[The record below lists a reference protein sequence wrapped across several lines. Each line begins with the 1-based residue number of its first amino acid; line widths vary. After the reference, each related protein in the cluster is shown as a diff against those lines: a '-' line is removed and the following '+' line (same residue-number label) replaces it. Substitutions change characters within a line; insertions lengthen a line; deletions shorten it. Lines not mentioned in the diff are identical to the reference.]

1 MRTIRGI
8 VPGERGKPNLYE
20 APLGGKFRERTFHLG
35 MAKANRSTSP
45 EGGEKPVFQDLSSA
59 MRLPAPP
66 RGQGYIE
73 YSHIEFSKFKVRVH
87 PPDASGR
94 VLRQW
99 AIRVKYSINGKPE
112 EERPT
117 FGQLE
122 KLEPTDVVV
131 PFKEALRLASNR
143 LHEIEQLKNSPEL
156 AAKHTKGLKRLTV
169 AGAWAR
175 HEVETRLQRTHT
187 DKKELSLYKTYYA
200 HLAEQYL
207 DELTYDAFWSK
218 FVYGLGQGKLLNADL
233 LTWAKLSS
241 PRAEATI
248 IGIVNLGSKLYGFAE
263 KADGLLGKPKG
274 WNPAA
279 EARTLVGSPNKRN
292 GSIPLGKLAEVWKA
306 ADVMC
311 ASWARD
317 QLRIYLLTGLRH
329 SLLATLRFSE
339 VDATNRVLR
348 ISPHK
353 PGTKRHGSKTAANA
367 PDLVLPICSNA
378 LRIIEAR
385 RQWAPDPSGP
395 VWYAV
400 SQPGGKRTAELATN
414 SDPRS
419 NWAHLEKHVL
429 NGMHFMRH
437 DLRRTFARIAVRAG
451 ADLMGT
457 SLLMLHSPR
466 SVAKVLNL
474 PDVTADYMNLPEA
487 QEQMRSASNSIERFV
502 RGLLDGSVS
511 LANEP
516 DPDLPP
522 ILEEAIGFED

>member
-1 MRTIRGI
+1 
-8 VPGERGKPNLYE
+8 
-20 APLGGKFRERTFHLG
+20 
-35 MAKANRSTSP
+35 MAKATRSAQW
-45 EGGEKPVFQDLSSA
+45 EDGEKPVFHDLSSA
-59 MRLPAPP
+59 MHLPAPTP
-66 RGQGYIE
+66 GQAYIE
-73 YSHIEFSKFKVRVH
+73 YSHIEHSKFKVRVH
-87 PPDASGR
+87 PPDSSSR

-99 AIRVKYSINGKPE
+99 AIRAKFTINGKTDE
-112 EERPT
+112 DRRT
-117 FGQLE
+117 FGQLN
-122 KLEPTDVVV
+122 KLDTSDVTV
-131 PFKEALRLASNR
+131 PFKEALRLALNR
-143 LHEIEQLKNSPEL
+143 LHEIAQLKNSPEL
-156 AAKHTKGLKRLTV
+156 AANDAKRRQRLTV

-187 DKKELSLYKTYYA
+187 DKKEASLYRTYYA
-200 HLAEQYL
+200 HLAEQFL
-207 DELTYDAFWSK
+207 DELTYAAFWSK
-218 FVYGLGQGKLLNADL
+218 FVHGLGQGKLLNADL
-233 LTWAKLSS
+233 LTWSKLSS

-248 IGIVNLGSKLYGFAE
+248 VGIINLGSKLYGFAE
-263 KADGLLGKPKG
+263 KAEGLPGKPKG
-274 WNPAA
+274 WNPAT
-279 EARTLVGSPNKRN
+279 EARKLVGSPNKRN
-292 GSIPLGKLAEVWKA
+292 GSVPLGKLAEIWRA

-317 QLRIYLLTGLRH
+317 QLRVYLLTGLRH
-329 SLLATLRFSE
+329 SLLATLLFSE

-353 PGTKRHGSKTAANA
+353 PGTKRHGSKTPANA

-385 RQWAPDPSGP
+385 RQWSPDPNGP

-400 SQPGGKRTAELATN
+400 SQPGGKRTAEMATN

-429 NGMHFMRH
+429 DGMHFTRH

-466 SVAKVLNL
+466 TVAKVLNL

-487 QEQMRSASNSIERFV
+487 QEQMRSASNSIEKLM

-511 LANEP
+511 LVNEP
-516 DPDLPP
+516 EPDLPP
-522 ILEEAIGFED
+522 LLEEAVGFED